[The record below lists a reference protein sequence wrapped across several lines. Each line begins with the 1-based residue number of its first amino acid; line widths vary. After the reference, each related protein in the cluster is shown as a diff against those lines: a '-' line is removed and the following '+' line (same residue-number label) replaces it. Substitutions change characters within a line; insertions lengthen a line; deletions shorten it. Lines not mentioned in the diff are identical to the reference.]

1 MRLASFR
8 KWIDDKALS
17 NPVTKTVFS
26 LAQDSLVYLI
36 GAAMI
41 GLGSFILV
49 PLYTRRLAPAEFAVY
64 ALVDINVLILVTV
77 TQLGLGVSYL
87 KWFSETDASKHGML
101 LGSMLMTGALT
112 ALAGGSLLMIAIA
125 SPLGEH
131 WLQTSDRKFAWTL
144 LPIVIL
150 ENLQGLLL
158 TDLRARRRAGA
169 FSSIAGIRLLA
180 IVGASLWFI
189 VLRGQGIDGIFGGRL
204 IGDIAGI
211 LLSSILCLRSI
222 KLRFS
227 SSTALQMIRYGLPLV
242 WCALIAM
249 VLDASGRYF
258 LTHYSTLEQV
268 GFYGI
273 AIKVA
278 NVFHMLITRPFGVA
292 WGGLM
297 FQIVKWQNARLIYSK
312 ILSYVWVISLSGA
325 FIVALFTP
333 TLFAIFATPAYFPA
347 TAVFPLLLLV
357 RAVSTME
364 YPTAIGIYL
373 SERTKWF
380 TPIYL
385 VGLGV
390 NLLANYVLIPSY
402 GMFGAGWSW
411 LLAWVVIVCLMAW
424 VGERYYSL
432 DYDWKM
438 LILPMVPWA
447 GILLGQYRFAQ
458 RMPRLHWPV
467 QITLTFAV
475 LLGVG
480 LLLVNDFRQTQRTI
494 ALERASQ

>member
-8 KWIDDKALS
+8 KWIDDKAS
-17 NPVTKTVFS
+17 SDPVAKTVFS

-87 KWFSETDASKHGML
+87 KWFSETDASKRGTL
-101 LGSMLMTGALT
+101 LGSMLMTGALA
-112 ALAGGSLLMIAIA
+112 ALAGGSLLTIAIA

-131 WLQTSDRKFAWTL
+131 WLQSSDRRFAWTL

-169 FSSIAGIRLLA
+169 FSSIAGVRLLA
-180 IVGASLWFI
+180 IVGAILWFI
-189 VLRGQGIDGIFGGRL
+189 VLRGQGIDGI
-204 IGDIAGI
+204 
-211 LLSSILCLRSI
+211 LCLRSV

-297 FQIVKWQNARLIYSK
+297 FQIVKWQNARLVYSK

-325 FIVALFTP
+325 FILALFTP
-333 TLFAIFATPAYFPA
+333 TLFAIFATPAYLPA

-390 NLLANYVLIPSY
+390 NLLANYVLIPRY
-402 GMFGAGWSW
+402 GMFGASWSW
-411 LLAWVVIVCLMAW
+411 LLAWIVIVCLMAW

-447 GILLGQYRFAQ
+447 GIFLGQYRFAQ

-467 QITLTFAV
+467 QITLTLAV

-480 LLLVNDFRQTQRTI
+480 LLLVNDFRQTQRKVS
-494 ALERASQ
+494 LEKASQ